1 MTELPAN
8 LRPAVCKAL
17 PVKTNAETIARFKRR
32 IELLE
37 TPENAAQLD
46 AEQKEDVE
54 KLTPDIDC
62 PKRQ

>member
-46 AEQKEDVE
+46 AEQ
-54 KLTPDIDC
+54 
-62 PKRQ
+62 